1 MTSLCRSA
9 RAVQPLIVP
18 QSLPYFCLCPPPPA
32 GCCRAHPARRSVAQ
46 RALTGHSVFFCALSF
61 ATLSSRHPFV
71 STGRLNTRL
80 VSGARRAGPPASAAP
95 THPGTTTPAAPS
107 GRQSL
112 RRSRGAPCR
121 PQSAPPRPLSG
132 SAPYGA
138 LRNEGT
144 AARVVSPRSRVGSSS
159 PCAVGR
165 PRSAVPVP
173 ATKRSAPGRGVPLDC
188 SLVREK
194 ILR

>member
-1 MTSLCRSA
+1 MPTRRVAASHSA
-9 RAVQPLIVP
+9 RSRGTA
-18 QSLPYFCLCPPPPA
+18 F
-32 GCCRAHPARRSVAQ
+32 
-46 RALTGHSVFFCALSF
+46 FFCALSF

-112 RRSRGAPCR
+112 RQSLRRSRGAPCR

-159 PCAVGR
+159 PCAVSR
-165 PRSAVPVP
+165 PRSAVPVS